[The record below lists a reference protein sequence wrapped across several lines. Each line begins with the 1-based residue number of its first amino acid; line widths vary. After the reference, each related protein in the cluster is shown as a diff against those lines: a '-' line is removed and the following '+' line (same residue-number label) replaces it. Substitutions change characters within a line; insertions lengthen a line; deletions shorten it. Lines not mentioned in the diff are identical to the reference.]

1 MGFWGKLFG
10 STTVVEKAADTVSTA
25 VTTGFGMLDNAFY
38 TDQEKAAD
46 AKDATRIW
54 LEIQKVIASE
64 NSLRSITRRIIAWAF
79 VAQFLL
85 ALNVCLICVLFWTS
99 KVDAVIS
106 VISAFQ
112 LGWIVL
118 TIVTFYFGTYG
129 IGQLLGGKKKG
140 QE

>member
-1 MGFWGKLFG
+1 MGFWGTLFG
-10 STTVVEKAADTVSTA
+10 STAVVEKAADTVSTA
-25 VTTGFGMLDNAFY
+25 VKTGFGMLDNAFY

-46 AKDATRIW
+46 SREGMKIW
-54 LEIQKVIASE
+54 LEIQKVIAGE
-64 NSLRSITRRIIAWAF
+64 NSLRSITRRVIAWAF

-85 ALNVCLICVLFWTS
+85 ALNVCLVCVLFWS
-99 KVDAVIS
+99 DKVDDVIS

-118 TIVTFYFGTYG
+118 TIVAFYFGTYG
-129 IGQLLGGKKKG
+129 IGQMLGGKKKG

>member
-1 MGFWGKLFG
+1 MSFWGKLFG
-10 STTVVEKAADTVSTA
+10 STTVVETAADTVSTA
-25 VTTGFGMLDNAFY
+25 VKTGFGMLDSAFY

-54 LEIQKVIASE
+54 LEIQKVIAGE

-79 VAQFLL
+79 VAEFLL
-85 ALNVCLICVLFWTS
+85 AFNVGLFCALFFES
-99 KVDAVIS
+99 KVEKVVSIVA
-106 VISAFQ
+106 AFQ
-112 LGWIVL
+112 LGYIVL
-118 TIVTFYFGTYG
+118 AIVTFYFGTYG